1 MKKIFSI
8 LMVALAM
15 TAMVACED
23 DPTNP
28 ATPGGDTPGGEN
40 PGGGTTVQTD
50 TTLMNYT
57 LMRSLVDIDWDE
69 ACDRVLAMGFT
80 EIDPEEFDEEEPEN
94 VRAFIKGSIM
104 GNYYACYLRCDF
116 PEVDNL
122 VGAVVMHEHHMN
134 SSTQA
139 VCVENDV
146 FFINDERQVLAD
158 MARYDAGCGGLIS
171 WNDMTSS
178 GQYDGDEIPYP
189 GADALESFV
198 TDLRAMSEHMIVN
211 ANWADSYTYN
221 GFFYVASCSAVC
233 TTQPYASVMENI
245 ITLEKADNLD

>member
-69 ACDRVLAMGFT
+69 ACSRVMAMGFT
-80 EIDPEEFDEEEPEN
+80 RFEDDEEDN
-94 VRAFIKGSIM
+94 VRAFIKGSPM
-104 GNYYACYLRCDF
+104 GDYYACYLRCDF

-122 VGAVVMHEHHMN
+122 VGAVVMNEHHMG
-134 SSTQA
+134 SSSQA
-139 VCVENDV
+139 VCVENLIRFV
-146 FFINDERQVLAD
+146 NDERHVLSD
-158 MARYDAGCGGLIS
+158 MSINSEDCGGIIT
-171 WNDMTSS
+171 WNELTGTSDQS
-178 GQYDGDEIPYP
+178 YYHGYAAFDDF
-189 GADALESFV
+189 ATALRALEVHASV
-198 TDLRAMSEHMIVN
+198 TPS
-211 ANWADSYTYN
+211 WADNYTYN
-221 GFFYVASCSAVC
+221 GSMYVATGSAVC
-233 TTQPYASVMENI
+233 TSNTYVSIVENI
-245 ITLEKADNLD
+245 ITLEKEDNLD

>member
-69 ACDRVLAMGFT
+69 ACSRVMAMGFT
-80 EIDPEEFDEEEPEN
+80 RFEDDEEDN
-94 VRAFIKGSIM
+94 VRAFMKGSPM
-104 GNYYACYLRCDF
+104 GDYYACYLRCDN
-116 PEVDNL
+116 PDGSNL
-122 VGAVVMHEHHMN
+122 VGSVVMHEHHMG
-134 SSTQA
+134 SSSQA
-139 VCVENDV
+139 VCVENLIR
-146 FFINDERQVLAD
+146 FANDERRVLSD
-158 MARYDAGCGGLIS
+158 MSINSEACGGIIT
-171 WNDMTSS
+171 WNEVT
-178 GQYDGDEIPYP
+178 GTGDQSYYP
-189 GADALESFV
+189 GHAAFDDFATALRALEVHAS
-198 TDLRAMSEHMIVN
+198 VN
-211 ANWADSYTYN
+211 ANWADNYTHN
-221 GFFYVASCSAVC
+221 GSMYVATGSAVC
-233 TTQPYASVMENI
+233 TSNAYVSIVENI
-245 ITLEKADNLD
+245 ITLEKEDNLD

>member
-8 LMVALAM
+8 LMVALAL

-69 ACDRVLAMGFT
+69 ACSRVMAMGFT
-80 EIDPEEFDEEEPEN
+80 RFEDDEEDN
-94 VRAFIKGSIM
+94 VRAFIKGSPM
-104 GNYYACYLRCDF
+104 GDYYACYLRCDN
-116 PEVDNL
+116 PDGRNL
-122 VGAVVMHEHHMN
+122 VGSVVMHEHHMG

-139 VCVENDV
+139 VCVENLIYLV
-146 FFINDERQVLAD
+146 NDERRVLSD
-158 MARYDAGCGGLIS
+158 MSINSEDCGGIIT
-171 WNDMTSS
+171 WNELTGTSDQS
-178 GQYDGDEIPYP
+178 YYHGYAAFDDF
-189 GADALESFV
+189 ATALRALEVHASV
-198 TDLRAMSEHMIVN
+198 TP
-211 ANWADSYTYN
+211 NWADNYTYN
-221 GFFYVASCSAVC
+221 GSMYVATGSAVC
-233 TTQPYASVMENI
+233 TSNAYVSIVENI
-245 ITLEKADNLD
+245 ITLEKEDNLD

>member
-28 ATPGGDTPGGEN
+28 ATPGGDTPGGDT

-69 ACDRVLAMGFT
+69 ACSRVMAMGFT
-80 EIDPEEFDEEEPEN
+80 RFEDDEEDN
-94 VRAFIKGSIM
+94 VRAFIKGSPM
-104 GNYYACYLRCDF
+104 GDYYACYLRCDN
-116 PEVDNL
+116 PDESNL
-122 VGAVVMHEHHMN
+122 VGSVVMHEHHMG

-139 VCVENDV
+139 VCVENLIYLV
-146 FFINDERQVLAD
+146 NDERRVLSD
-158 MARYDAGCGGLIS
+158 MSINSEDCGGIIT
-171 WNDMTSS
+171 WNELTGTSDPS
-178 GQYDGDEIPYP
+178 YYHGYAAFDDF
-189 GADALESFV
+189 ATALRALEVHAS
-198 TDLRAMSEHMIVN
+198 VN
-211 ANWADSYTYN
+211 ANWADNYTHN
-221 GFFYVASCSAVC
+221 GSMYVATGSAVC
-233 TTQPYASVMENI
+233 TSNAYVSIVENI
-245 ITLEKADNLD
+245 ITLEKEDNLD

>member
-69 ACDRVLAMGFT
+69 ACSRVMAMGFT
-80 EIDPEEFDEEEPEN
+80 RFEDDEEDN
-94 VRAFIKGSIM
+94 VRAFMKGSPM
-104 GNYYACYLRCDF
+104 GDYYACYLRCDN
-116 PEVDNL
+116 PDGRNL
-122 VGAVVMHEHHMN
+122 VGSVVMHEHHMG
-134 SSTQA
+134 SSSQA
-139 VCVENDV
+139 VCVENLIYLV
-146 FFINDERQVLAD
+146 NDERRVLSD
-158 MARYDAGCGGLIS
+158 MSINSEDCGGIIT
-171 WNDMTSS
+171 WNELTGTSDQS
-178 GQYDGDEIPYP
+178 YYHGYAAFDDF
-189 GADALESFV
+189 ATALRALEVHASV
-198 TDLRAMSEHMIVN
+198 TP
-211 ANWADSYTYN
+211 NWADNYTYN
-221 GFFYVASCSAVC
+221 GSMYVATGSAVC
-233 TTQPYASVMENI
+233 TSNAYVSIVENI
-245 ITLEKADNLD
+245 ITLEKEDNLD

>member
-69 ACDRVLAMGFT
+69 ACSRVMAMGFT
-80 EIDPEEFDEEEPEN
+80 RFEDDEEDN
-94 VRAFIKGSIM
+94 VRAFMKGSPM
-104 GNYYACYLRCDF
+104 GDYYACYLRCDN
-116 PEVDNL
+116 PDGSNL
-122 VGAVVMHEHHMN
+122 VGSVVMHEHHMG
-134 SSTQA
+134 SSNQA
-139 VCVENDV
+139 VCVENLIR
-146 FFINDERQVLAD
+146 FANDERRVLSD
-158 MARYDAGCGGLIS
+158 MSINSEDCGGIIT
-171 WNDMTSS
+171 WNELTGTSDQS
-178 GQYDGDEIPYP
+178 YYHGYAAFDDF
-189 GADALESFV
+189 ATALRALEVHAS
-198 TDLRAMSEHMIVN
+198 VN
-211 ANWADSYTYN
+211 ANWADNYTHN
-221 GFFYVASCSAVC
+221 GSMYVATGSAVC
-233 TTQPYASVMENI
+233 TSNAYVSIVENI
-245 ITLEKADNLD
+245 ITLEKEDNLD

>member
-69 ACDRVLAMGFT
+69 ACSRVMAMGFT
-80 EIDPEEFDEEEPEN
+80 RFEDDEEDN
-94 VRAFIKGSIM
+94 VRAFMKGSPM
-104 GNYYACYLRCDF
+104 GDYYACYLRCDN
-116 PEVDNL
+116 PDGSNL
-122 VGAVVMHEHHMN
+122 VGSVVMHEHHMG
-134 SSTQA
+134 SSNQA
-139 VCVENDV
+139 VCVENLIR
-146 FFINDERQVLAD
+146 FANDERCVLSD
-158 MARYDAGCGGLIS
+158 MSINSEDCGGIIT
-171 WNDMTSS
+171 WNELTGTSDQS
-178 GQYDGDEIPYP
+178 YYHGYAAFDDF
-189 GADALESFV
+189 ATALRALEVHAS
-198 TDLRAMSEHMIVN
+198 VN
-211 ANWADSYTYN
+211 ANWADNYTHN
-221 GFFYVASCSAVC
+221 GSMYVATGSAVC
-233 TTQPYASVMENI
+233 TSNAYVSIVENI
-245 ITLEKADNLD
+245 ITLEKEDNLD

>member
-1 MKKIFSI
+1 MKKVFSI
-8 LMVALAM
+8 LIVAFAM
-15 TAMVACED
+15 TALVNCSD
-23 DPTNP
+23 KDN
-28 ATPGGDTPGGEN
+28 GLSGNN
-40 PGGGTTVQTD
+40 PGGGNAQSD
-50 TTLMNYT
+50 TSIMNYT
-57 LMRSLVDIDWDE
+57 LMRSLVNIDWDE
-69 ACDRVLAMGFT
+69 ACNRIMSMGFT
-80 EIDPEEFDEEEPEN
+80 EINPEDLEDNDTNTEN
-94 VRAFIKGSIM
+94 VRAFIKGNIM

-158 MARYDAGCGGLIS
+158 MARYDAGCGGIIT

-189 GADALESFV
+189 GADALEGFV

-211 ANWADSYTYN
+211 ASWADSYTYN

>member
-69 ACDRVLAMGFT
+69 ACSRVMAMGFT
-80 EIDPEEFDEEEPEN
+80 RFEDDEEDN
-94 VRAFIKGSIM
+94 VRAFMKGSPM
-104 GNYYACYLRCDF
+104 GDYYACYLRCDN
-116 PEVDNL
+116 PDGSNL
-122 VGAVVMHEHHMN
+122 VGSVVMHEHHMG
-134 SSTQA
+134 SSSQA
-139 VCVENDV
+139 VCVENLIR
-146 FFINDERQVLAD
+146 FANDERRVLSD
-158 MARYDAGCGGLIS
+158 MSINSEDCGGIIT
-171 WNDMTSS
+171 WNEVT
-178 GQYDGDEIPYP
+178 GTGDQSYYP
-189 GADALESFV
+189 GHAAFDDFATALRALEVHTS
-198 TDLRAMSEHMIVN
+198 VN
-211 ANWADSYTYN
+211 ANWADNYTYN
-221 GFFYVASCSAVC
+221 NSMYVATSSAVC
-233 TTQPYASVMENI
+233 TSNAYVSIVENI
-245 ITLEKADNLD
+245 ITLEKEDNLD

>member
-69 ACDRVLAMGFT
+69 ACSRVMAMGFT
-80 EIDPEEFDEEEPEN
+80 RYEDDEEDN
-94 VRAFIKGSIM
+94 VRAFMKGSPM
-104 GNYYACYLRCDF
+104 GDYYACYLRCDN
-116 PEVDNL
+116 PDGSNL
-122 VGAVVMHEHHMN
+122 VGSVVMHEHHMG
-134 SSTQA
+134 SSNQA
-139 VCVENDV
+139 VCVENLIYLV
-146 FFINDERQVLAD
+146 NDERRVLSD
-158 MARYDAGCGGLIS
+158 MSINSEDCGGIIT
-171 WNDMTSS
+171 WNEAT
-178 GQYDGDEIPYP
+178 GTGDQSYYP
-189 GADALESFV
+189 GHAAFDDFATALRALEVHAS
-198 TDLRAMSEHMIVN
+198 VN
-211 ANWADSYTYN
+211 ANWADNYTHN
-221 GFFYVASCSAVC
+221 GSMYVATGSAVC
-233 TTQPYASVMENI
+233 TSNAYVSIVENI
-245 ITLEKADNLD
+245 ITVVNENLLD

>member
-69 ACDRVLAMGFT
+69 ACSRVMAMGFT
-80 EIDPEEFDEEEPEN
+80 RFEDDEEDN
-94 VRAFIKGSIM
+94 VRAFMKGSPM
-104 GNYYACYLRCDF
+104 GDYYACYLRCDN
-116 PEVDNL
+116 PDGSNL
-122 VGAVVMHEHHMN
+122 VGSVVMHEHHMG

-139 VCVENDV
+139 VCVENLIYLV
-146 FFINDERQVLAD
+146 NDERRVLSD
-158 MARYDAGCGGLIS
+158 MSINSEDCGGIIT
-171 WNDMTSS
+171 WNELTGTSDPS
-178 GQYDGDEIPYP
+178 YYHSYAAFDDF
-189 GADALESFV
+189 ATALRALEVHAS
-198 TDLRAMSEHMIVN
+198 VN
-211 ANWADSYTYN
+211 ANWADNYTHN
-221 GFFYVASCSAVC
+221 GSMYVATGSAVC
-233 TTQPYASVMENI
+233 TSNAYVSIVENI
-245 ITLEKADNLD
+245 ITLEKEDNLD

>member
-69 ACDRVLAMGFT
+69 ACSRVMAMGFT
-80 EIDPEEFDEEEPEN
+80 RFEDDEEDN
-94 VRAFIKGSIM
+94 VRAFMKGSPM
-104 GNYYACYLRCDF
+104 GDYYACYLRCDN
-116 PEVDNL
+116 PDGSNL
-122 VGAVVMHEHHMN
+122 VGSVVMHEHHKG
-134 SSTQA
+134 SSSQA
-139 VCVENDV
+139 VCVENLIR
-146 FFINDERQVLAD
+146 FANDERRVLSD
-158 MARYDAGCGGLIS
+158 MSINSEDCGGIIT
-171 WNDMTSS
+171 WNELTGTSDQS
-178 GQYDGDEIPYP
+178 YYHGYAAFDDF
-189 GADALESFV
+189 ATALRALEVHAS
-198 TDLRAMSEHMIVN
+198 VN
-211 ANWADSYTYN
+211 ANWADNYTHN
-221 GFFYVASCSAVC
+221 GSMYVATGSAVC
-233 TTQPYASVMENI
+233 TSNAYVSIVENI
-245 ITLEKADNLD
+245 IALAKEDNLD

>member
-69 ACDRVLAMGFT
+69 ACSRVMAMGFT
-80 EIDPEEFDEEEPEN
+80 RFEDDEEDN
-94 VRAFIKGSIM
+94 VRAFIKGSPM
-104 GNYYACYLRCDF
+104 GDYYACYLRCDNL
-116 PEVDNL
+116 DGSNL
-122 VGAVVMHEHHMN
+122 VGSVVMHEHHMG

-139 VCVENDV
+139 VCVENLIYLV
-146 FFINDERQVLAD
+146 NDERRVLSD
-158 MARYDAGCGGLIS
+158 MSINSEDCGGIIT
-171 WNDMTSS
+171 WNELTGTSDQS
-178 GQYDGDEIPYP
+178 YYHSYAAFDDF
-189 GADALESFV
+189 ATALRALEVHAS
-198 TDLRAMSEHMIVN
+198 VN
-211 ANWADSYTYN
+211 ANWADNYTHN
-221 GFFYVASCSAVC
+221 GSMYVATGSAVC
-233 TTQPYASVMENI
+233 TSNAYVSIVENI
-245 ITLEKADNLD
+245 ITLENENILD

>member
-1 MKKIFSI
+1 MKRIFSI
-8 LMVALAM
+8 LMVAFAM
-15 TAMVACED
+15 TAVFASCEKD
-23 DPTNP
+23 ND
-28 ATPGGDTPGGEN
+28 TPGGNTPGGGDTPGGN
-40 PGGGTTVQTD
+40 TGTAQTD
-50 TTLMNYT
+50 TTIMSYT
-57 LMRSLVDIDWDE
+57 LMRSLLDTDWDD

-94 VRAFIKGSIM
+94 VRAFIKGNIM

-122 VGAVVMHEHHMN
+122 VGAVVMHEHHLN

-158 MARYDAGCGGLIS
+158 LARYDAGCGGIIT

-189 GADALESFV
+189 GADALEGFV

-211 ANWADSYTYN
+211 ASWADSYTYN